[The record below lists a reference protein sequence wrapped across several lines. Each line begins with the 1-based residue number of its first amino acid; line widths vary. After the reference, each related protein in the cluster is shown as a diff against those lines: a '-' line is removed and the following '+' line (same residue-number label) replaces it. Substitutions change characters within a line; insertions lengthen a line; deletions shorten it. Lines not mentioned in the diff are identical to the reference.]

1 MLPPPPARF
10 MMLSVVGRILF
21 AVHTRSIVRA
31 VLSLLPPG
39 GLGTTSSTLRCGD
52 HCCCAAA
59 IVAVTLMS
67 TAASHLAYFI
77 ATPSVGFAES
87 YRVGQDPIIHRRRR
101 MSHERRAKQGAGRK
115 RGAGHGGSTEHRP
128 LDRAGAGGRRR
139 CRC

>member
-1 MLPPPPARF
+1 MLPPPPERF

-59 IVAVTLMS
+59 IAAVTLMS
-67 TAASHLAYFI
+67 TAASHLASTIVAPF
-77 ATPSVGFAES
+77 VGMAES
-87 YRVGQDPIIHRRRR
+87 YRVRASPYNEGPLTLPL
-101 MSHERRAKQGAGRK
+101 RRA
-115 RGAGHGGSTEHRP
+115 RP
-128 LDRAGAGGRRR
+128 
-139 CRC
+139 